1 MMDADESC
9 TQFSNDTIEQIR
21 QLQSKFATDRDWDQ
35 FHTPRNL
42 LLAMVGE
49 VGELSEIFLWKEDL
63 QHGLKG
69 WCESEVQHLGEE
81 LSDVLLY
88 LIRLS
93 EKCHCDLSNAVKQL
107 LNNKYQIAVETDEVV
122 TADEKPAQNKF
133 AFSHL
138 SFENIRHHLSVL
150 DRDIEKEFQ
159 KHSQKSITLALV
171 RDVGKVAESF
181 QWKGEVEVNLPGWST
196 NELSKLTN
204 RLAVVLVD
212 LVFLSLRCEI
222 DLPNVVKKKIIKNGL
237 KYPVG
242 LSNGSSKKYTELNGK
257 LVANGV

>member
-107 LNNKYQIAVETDEVV
+107 LNNKYQ
-122 TADEKPAQNKF
+122 
-133 AFSHL
+133 
-138 SFENIRHHLSVL
+138 IRHHLSVL